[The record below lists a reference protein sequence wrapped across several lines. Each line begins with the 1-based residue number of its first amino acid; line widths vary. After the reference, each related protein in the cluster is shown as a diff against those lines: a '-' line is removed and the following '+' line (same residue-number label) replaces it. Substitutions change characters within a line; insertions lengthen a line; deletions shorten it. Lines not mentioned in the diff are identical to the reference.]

1 MVIKEKRWLPLHIVI
16 SAYCLFT
23 ILLSLSPEV
32 ELVNGWAFYLPKLT
46 ILTIVATWPWW
57 VKHLPEKGLDF
68 LNAILGVGFL
78 GFFYNETGQLNHLL
92 FEPID
97 PYLVNIE
104 SWLFGVQ
111 PSLLF
116 SAKFPNVWIT
126 ELMNL
131 GYLSYYFIIV
141 GFVMMALYHKPEQFN
156 RLLFLISQSFIIY
169 YFIFILIPSWGPQ
182 FYFQAPANHANE
194 GVFFQKII
202 AFIQHQGETAT
213 GAIPSS
219 HVGITAMIVLL
230 SFRHFRHYFWFIL
243 PFALLLFCSTVY
255 IKAHYLID
263 VIAGFI
269 SAPLILLLSQKIWNT
284 LNKPT
289 LR

>member
-1 MVIKEKRWLPLHIVI
+1 MVITAKRWLPLHIVLT
-16 SAYCLFT
+16 SYCLLA
-23 ILLSLSPEV
+23 ILLSLSPSV
-32 ELVNGWAFYLPKLT
+32 KLVSGWAFYLPKLV
-46 ILTIVATWPWW
+46 ILTTVAWWPWW
-57 VKHLPEKGLDF
+57 KKQLPTKGLHF

-78 GFFYNETGQLNHLL
+78 GFFYNETGMLNHLL
-92 FEPID
+92 FLPID

-104 SWLFGVQ
+104 SWLFGMQ

-116 SAKFPNVWIT
+116 SAKFHNVWIA

-141 GFVMMALYHKPEQFN
+141 GFVLMALYRKPEQFD

-169 YFIFILIPSWGPQ
+169 YLIFILIPSWGPQ
-182 FYFQAPANHANE
+182 FYFSAPANQANE
-194 GVFFQKII
+194 GIFFQKII
-202 AFIQHQGETAT
+202 AFIQHHGETAT
-213 GAIPSS
+213 GAMPSS
-219 HVGITAMIVLL
+219 HVGITFMIALL
-230 SFRHFRHYFWFIL
+230 SFRHFRRYFWFIL

-284 LNKPT
+284 LSKPAYS
-289 LR
+289 